1 MQNPKTITLLLYLKA
16 AIEKITQMVE
26 LLRASS
32 YASPCI
38 IMGYFECLST
48 RLNPLAEGTSTPG
61 HHAESKLLLQLC
73 MLMTAPATFE
83 GAYEETP
90 AGMHDAL
97 AFRSTS
103 VDQSV
108 DQGQSVDS
116 QTSVDNQIVNETGL
130 DMIRTAID
138 MKIAEDAVAARGA
151 EALRAHQTFVIKP
164 GEIGRARHALHDRRL
179 ATSWASGDDGQRRS
193 ATERWIHTE
202 LVACCGI
209 RSVGPSEGRVH
220 SIGNEGGGTES
231 ERVEAGR
238 LLSRPTACRPLPD
251 RAAEIGGLFRGGT

>member
-1 MQNPKTITLLLYLKA
+1 MY
-16 AIEKITQMVE
+16 
-26 LLRASS
+26 
-32 YASPCI
+32 YY
-38 IMGYFECLST
+38 GYFECLST

-164 GEIGRARHALHDRRL
+164 GVDGLLDVARQTYSTVIDDIYEYTETVKEEFDLPELKLVFKTRGYEFVHPIAGVEQLPDI
-179 ATSWASGDDGQRRS
+179 ATQKTRQKS
-193 ATERWIHTE
+193 RWIFLTKE
-202 LVACCGI
+202 LSALND
-209 RSVGPSEGRVH
+209 RMKPGR
-220 SIGNEGGGTES
+220 N
-231 ERVEAGR
+231 R
-238 LLSRPTACRPLPD
+238 
-251 RAAEIGGLFRGGT
+251 